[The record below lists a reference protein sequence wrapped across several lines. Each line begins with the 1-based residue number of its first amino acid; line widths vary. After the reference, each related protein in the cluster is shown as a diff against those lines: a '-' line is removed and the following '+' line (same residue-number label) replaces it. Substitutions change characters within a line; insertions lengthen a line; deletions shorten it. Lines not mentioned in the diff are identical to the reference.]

1 MTTQKTHIAKEAE
14 IKRKWYIV
22 DAQGKAPGRIATKIA
37 DVLRGKNKP
46 IFSPHQDCGD
56 FVIVINAGKIEF
68 TAGKENKKNYYKHS
82 GFPGG
87 LKTIVAKDLLAKK
100 PTEILKLAIRGMLPV
115 NKLRDVVIKK
125 LKLYADENHPHASQQ
140 PITLDV

>member
-1 MTTQKTHIAKEAE
+1 MTTQKTHIAKAAE
-14 IKRKWYIV
+14 VERKWYIV
-22 DAQGKAPGRIATKIA
+22 DAKDKVPGRIATKIA

-46 IFSPHQDCGD
+46 IFSPHMDCGD
-56 FVIVINAGKIEF
+56 FVIVINAGKIAF

-87 LKTIVAKDLLAKK
+87 LKTIVAKDLLVKK
-100 PTEILKLAIRGMLPV
+100 PTEVLKLAIRGMLPV

>member
-1 MTTQKTHIAKEAE
+1 MITQKTHIAKEAE

-22 DAQGKAPGRIATKIA
+22 DANGKVPGRIATKIA
-37 DVLRGKNKP
+37 DILRGKNKP
-46 IFSPHQDCGD
+46 IFSPHMDTGD
-56 FVIVINAGKIEF
+56 FVIVINAGKIAF
-68 TAGKENKKNYYKHS
+68 TGGKENKKNYYKHS

-87 LKTIVAKDLLAKK
+87 LKTIVAKDLLVKK
-100 PTEILKLAIRGMLPV
+100 PTEVLKLAIRGMLPV

>member
-1 MTTQKTHIAKEAE
+1 MITQKTHIAKEAE
-14 IKRKWYIV
+14 IQRKWYIV
-22 DAQGKAPGRIATKIA
+22 DANGKIPGRIATKIA

-46 IFSPHQDCGD
+46 IFSPHMDTGD
-56 FVIVINAGKIEF
+56 FVIVINAGKIAF
-68 TAGKENKKNYYKHS
+68 TGGKENKKNYYRHS

-87 LKTIVAKDLLAKK
+87 LKTIVAKDLLVKK
-100 PTEILKLAIRGMLPV
+100 PTEVLKLAIRGMLPV

-140 PITLDV
+140 PITLEV

>member
-1 MTTQKTHIAKEAE
+1 MITQKTHIAKEAE
-14 IKRKWYIV
+14 IQRKWYIV
-22 DAQGKAPGRIATKIA
+22 DANGKIPGRIATKIA

-46 IFSPHQDCGD
+46 IFSPHMDTGD
-56 FVIVINAGKIEF
+56 FVIVINAGKIAF
-68 TAGKENKKNYYKHS
+68 TGGKENKKNYYKHS

-87 LKTIVAKDLLAKK
+87 LKTIVAKDLLVKK